1 MTHTIYGGTMIK
13 GIFFDLD
20 GTVFDTQ
27 WDLLD
32 VFTRIFTDAG
42 LPFDPANLKI
52 GPPLTEYIR
61 MLKPEITQPEIDAV
75 IAQFRIFYDQSA
87 FPKTVLYPG
96 IREMLEKF
104 TAEGRLLFLVTNKRI
119 APTRKIVELKD
130 VDRYFKAVC
139 GCDSFPG
146 RKKSDNIRTLMEE
159 NGLEPAECVMVG
171 DTCLDVG
178 AGHTAGIRAIGVTW
192 GYDANGE
199 LAASGPDAVANTAAE
214 LVELVEAM

>member
-1 MTHTIYGGTMIK
+1 MKLTMIK

-20 GTVFDTQ
+20 GTIFDTQ

-42 LPFDPANLKI
+42 IPFDPANLKI
-52 GPPLTEYIR
+52 GPPLTEY
-61 MLKPEITQPEIDAV
+61 MKMVKPEITQQEIDAV
-75 IAQFRIFYDQSA
+75 IAQFRIYYDRSD

-104 TAEGRLLFLVTNKRI
+104 AAAGRLLFMVTNKRI
-119 APTRKIVELKD
+119 APTQKIVELKD
-130 VDRYFKAVC
+130 VGTYFRAVC

-146 RKKSDNIRTLMEE
+146 RKKSDNIRALMAE

-171 DTCLDVG
+171 DTKLDVA
-178 AGHTAGIRAIGVTW
+178 AGHDAGIRAIGVTW
-192 GYDANGE
+192 GYDTDGE
-199 LAASGPDAVANTAAE
+199 LAASGPDAVVNTADE
-214 LVELVEAM
+214 LIELVEAM

>member
-1 MTHTIYGGTMIK
+1 MIK

-42 LPFDPANLKI
+42 IPFDPKNLRI
-52 GPPLTEYIR
+52 GPPLTEYMK

-75 IAQFRIFYDQSA
+75 IAQFRVHYDRSD

-96 IREMLEKF
+96 IREMLETF
-104 TAEGRLLFLVTNKRI
+104 AASGRLLFMVTNKRI
-119 APTRKIVELKD
+119 APTRKIVELKG
-130 VDRYFKAVC
+130 VRPYFTAVC

-146 RKKSDNIRTLMEE
+146 RKKSDNIRALMAE
-159 NGLEPAECVMVG
+159 NGLSPEECVMVG
-171 DTCLDVG
+171 DTCLDVA
-178 AGHTAGIRAIGVTW
+178 AGHAAGVRAIGVTW
-192 GYDANGE
+192 GYDADGA
-199 LAASGPDAVANTAAE
+199 LAASGPEAIVNTADE
-214 LVELVEAM
+214 LVKLVEAI